1 MASDAGTSN
10 HVYVHSTDHSWVPA
24 RVVEYQE
31 GAVVVSVARFKDEDS
46 IQCCNSNGKSDSE
59 TIQLKNYTN
68 QQLPLQNVNEN
79 GLLAE
84 VEDMVDLPFLHEPAI
99 LYNLKARHQQGKPYT
114 RTGDIVIAVN
124 PYQWMMD
131 LYTNANKAHYANQL
145 VWNDVDSNADAAVD
159 ARTTVAPHVYE
170 TSSLAYRGLAVDGQD
185 QSILVSGE
193 SGAGKTETVKILM
206 SHIASVQR
214 IDIDDADD
222 VSTTISPI
230 VQRVLDSNPLLE
242 AFGNAKTSRND
253 NSSRFGKYL
262 QLQFDAEDATHA
274 AYEGKAIPS
283 CVLAGSKCEV
293 FLLEKSRIVGHDDEE
308 DLERNYHIFY
318 QLLAAPEDVKAQ
330 IWSGLEGTDNESF
343 SYVGYTSTD
352 TIEGKSDGDRFQLTK
367 QALALIGVTD
377 ELFLTLMRSM
387 CIVLQLGNLLLDE
400 DEEDEE
406 RSCITTLDELTALSG
421 LFGVGE
427 DEITHALTERT
438 VRARSEVFTVP
449 LKADQAMDA
458 RDALAKEIYAKTFL
472 WLVRTINDAT
482 CAEWNYHES
491 SQKKKTDFGVIGM
504 LDIFGFESFKVNRFE
519 QLCINHANEKLQQ
532 KFTQDIFRSV
542 QAEYEFE
549 GIALGEVQY
558 EDNAHVL
565 DLMEGRMGMICILN
579 EECLR
584 PKGSDT
590 AFRQK
595 VAAVCNDGDA
605 SAFIVEKSYTKVQF
619 GIAHY
624 AGKVVYDATNFVQK
638 NMDALPSDLLECAK
652 KSSNA
657 IVANELENESMV
669 NEHGKTAKKKAPP
682 KKKAPSRGGRAA
694 TATRLVHS
702 TVWTKFK
709 TQLNTLMAL
718 LGETRTRYIRCIK
731 PNTRKEPRS
740 MMHQSTVEQLRCAGV
755 VAAVTI
761 SRSAFPNRLE
771 HDVVLDRFKS
781 LRKYQERV
789 EEGDG
794 DPLDAKKKDVEH
806 LLSVA
811 LQAQEVKKGGATQ
824 RSFVIGRTR
833 AYFRAGAL
841 EHLEAERLK
850 GLGTRATEIQRMIR
864 GYVAKAV
871 YQRKRRAAIRA
882 VARMRC
888 FVQRRK
894 YRRALFATVV
904 LQCWTRCRQASVK
917 LFVLRHEHSA
927 AEIQKIWRS
936 HVALVSFKKSL
947 RAAVAIQ
954 AIARGAIQ
962 RPRFRDNLIERRE
975 EAKLENQ
982 LKTLQRKLEEAEQRR
997 IEAEKKAAEKPKEI
1011 VIVREQEKPKPV
1023 DPVEEEEEKK
1033 NEPASAVSSEA
1044 SSVANKSDGDANKDE
1059 SIDTSASRNLTAH
1072 QQQLMDESGR
1082 MLEYLRKEVFKLRS
1096 HNAQLRTDFDLL
1108 KENNQRLM
1116 DANASAGASFAALN
1130 QHAKQLN
1137 KGNAKLSAE
1146 VSQYK
1151 QQLQRMHLTHVEVK
1165 EELRMKQA
1173 TYISEVHSRLQYQK
1187 TMVKI
1192 VDAVQERCRDSR
1204 LVEDIFQMSDACEE
1218 AHMEGPTL
1226 INASGEGGY
1235 GEMEDSNDASI
1246 VSRFKSFFS

>member
-1 MASDAGTSN
+1 MESFVATCYVLVVTECSCCISSFATHSIVKFRRVSSHSLLGLSTPLAVSTRLSTSL
-10 HVYVHSTDHSWVPA
+10 STLLTTYA
-24 RVVEYQE
+24 
-31 GAVVVSVARFKDEDS
+31 
-46 IQCCNSNGKSDSE
+46 
-59 TIQLKNYTN
+59 TYT
-68 QQLPLQNVNEN
+68 
-79 GLLAE
+79 
-84 VEDMVDLPFLHEPAI
+84 
-99 LYNLKARHQQGKPYT
+99 
-114 RTGDIVIAVN
+114 
-124 PYQWMMD
+124 
-131 LYTNANKAHYANQL
+131 
-145 VWNDVDSNADAAVD
+145 VDSNADAAVD

-214 IDIDDADD
+214 IDIDDADE
-222 VSTTISPI
+222 VATTISPI

-482 CAEWNYHES
+482 CAEWNYDDS
-491 SQKKKTDFGVIGM
+491 SQKRKTDFGVIGM

-624 AGKVVYDATNFVQK
+624 AGKV
-638 NMDALPSDLLECAK
+638 
-652 KSSNA
+652 
-657 IVANELENESMV
+657 
-669 NEHGKTAKKKAPP
+669 
-682 KKKAPSRGGRAA
+682 
-694 TATRLVHS
+694 
-702 TVWTKFK
+702 
-709 TQLNTLMAL
+709 
-718 LGETRTRYIRCIK
+718 
-731 PNTRKEPRS
+731 
-740 MMHQSTVEQLRCAGV
+740 
-755 VAAVTI
+755 
-761 SRSAFPNRLE
+761 
-771 HDVVLDRFKS
+771 
-781 LRKYQERV
+781 
-789 EEGDG
+789 
-794 DPLDAKKKDVEH
+794 
-806 LLSVA
+806 
-811 LQAQEVKKGGATQ
+811 
-824 RSFVIGRTR
+824 
-833 AYFRAGAL
+833 
-841 EHLEAERLK
+841 
-850 GLGTRATEIQRMIR
+850 
-864 GYVAKAV
+864 
-871 YQRKRRAAIRA
+871 
-882 VARMRC
+882 
-888 FVQRRK
+888 
-894 YRRALFATVV
+894 
-904 LQCWTRCRQASVK
+904 
-917 LFVLRHEHSA
+917 
-927 AEIQKIWRS
+927 
-936 HVALVSFKKSL
+936 
-947 RAAVAIQ
+947 
-954 AIARGAIQ
+954 
-962 RPRFRDNLIERRE
+962 
-975 EAKLENQ
+975 
-982 LKTLQRKLEEAEQRR
+982 
-997 IEAEKKAAEKPKEI
+997 
-1011 VIVREQEKPKPV
+1011 
-1023 DPVEEEEEKK
+1023 
-1033 NEPASAVSSEA
+1033 
-1044 SSVANKSDGDANKDE
+1044 
-1059 SIDTSASRNLTAH
+1059 
-1072 QQQLMDESGR
+1072 
-1082 MLEYLRKEVFKLRS
+1082 
-1096 HNAQLRTDFDLL
+1096 
-1108 KENNQRLM
+1108 
-1116 DANASAGASFAALN
+1116 
-1130 QHAKQLN
+1130 
-1137 KGNAKLSAE
+1137 
-1146 VSQYK
+1146 
-1151 QQLQRMHLTHVEVK
+1151 
-1165 EELRMKQA
+1165 
-1173 TYISEVHSRLQYQK
+1173 
-1187 TMVKI
+1187 
-1192 VDAVQERCRDSR
+1192 
-1204 LVEDIFQMSDACEE
+1204 
-1218 AHMEGPTL
+1218 
-1226 INASGEGGY
+1226 
-1235 GEMEDSNDASI
+1235 
-1246 VSRFKSFFS
+1246 